1 MKKLLF
7 ASLLFATSLF
17 ADSSIEMHV
26 GGMTCGG
33 CASGINET
41 FLEDLPQY
49 KAHVDYKT
57 TILHVS
63 TKDESDVKVAEIK
76 SALNEMG
83 FKGTLVKNSAHRKH

>member
-1 MKKLLF
+1 MKKLLL
-7 ASLLFATSLF
+7 ASLLLATSLF
-17 ADSSIEMHV
+17 ADSSIEMRV

-49 KAHVDYKT
+49 KAYVDYET
-57 TILHVS
+57 TVLHVS
-63 TKDESDVKVAEIK
+63 TNDGSDVNVAEVK

-83 FKGTLVKNSAHRKH
+83 FKGILVKN